1 MRANFC
7 TQTKNFKI
15 EFNPGDYL
23 GGTARNMTA
32 KKEIRFREVPA
43 VRKAVSILRLLSRT
57 SEPMGVNAIS
67 KELDLVPSTCLH
79 ILRVLVAEG
88 LVAPETRGKRYT
100 LDVGI
105 LSLAR
110 SLIRGN
116 EMIRFTQPELDRIS
130 RQYNV
135 SMIAEKTIDIEHSVV
150 VAVSHSSSA
159 MRLNVEV
166 GSRFPTLVSATGR
179 CYAAFGNVSDDEL
192 AEHFPK
198 LRWSIAPSKRDWK
211 SQVREAKKKGYA
223 ADVGNYISGHMVVSV
238 PIIEHEVMT
247 YGFAAVGDITPV
259 KAAEQDLVADMKAV
273 INNLDRH

>member
-1 MRANFC
+1 
-7 TQTKNFKI
+7 
-15 EFNPGDYL
+15 
-23 GGTARNMTA
+23 
-32 KKEIRFREVPA
+32 
-43 VRKAVSILRLLSRT
+43 
-57 SEPMGVNAIS
+57 MGVNAIS

-110 SLIRGN
+110 SLIRSD

-130 RQYNV
+130 RRYNV
-135 SMIAEKTIDIEHSVV
+135 SMIAEKTIDIEHSPVV

-211 SQVREAKKKGYA
+211 SQVRGEEEGLRRRCRKLHFWSYGGLGTHYRAR
-223 ADVGNYISGHMVVSV
+223 GH
-238 PIIEHEVMT
+238 
-247 YGFAAVGDITPV
+247 
-259 KAAEQDLVADMKAV
+259 DLWFCCGRGH
-273 INNLDRH
+273 NSR